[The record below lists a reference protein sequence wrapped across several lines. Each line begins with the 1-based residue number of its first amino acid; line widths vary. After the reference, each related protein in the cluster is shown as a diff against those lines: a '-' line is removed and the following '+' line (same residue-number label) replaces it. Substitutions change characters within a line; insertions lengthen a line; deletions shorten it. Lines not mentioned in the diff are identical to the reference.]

1 MEKIAVILPAL
12 LPVPSVLGGAVESI
26 INNMIDENERT
37 PHFQFSVYSEWNKE
51 AEEKSKQYRYTEFF
65 FFKTNSYME
74 RLQNYWYRFLKK
86 VFKISEK
93 K

>member
-37 PHFQFSVYSEWNKE
+37 PIFSFRFIRNGTKRQKRKANNTGIRSF
-51 AEEKSKQYRYTEFF
+51 S
-65 FFKTNSYME
+65 
-74 RLQNYWYRFLKK
+74 FLKPIRIWRGSRIIGTD
-86 VFKISEK
+86 F
-93 K
+93 